1 MFSNSSKKP
10 QMPGRD
16 RPPSIIA
23 NGLAITGN
31 LVSDGEIQI
40 DGSIAGDVSGR
51 RVTLGEHAQVRGEI
65 TADAVLIRG
74 EVQGRIRATS
84 VDLARTARVKGDIW
98 HAKLAIE
105 SGAHLDGLCKH
116 MDNPRESGAAPLPA
130 LAAPA
135 ETRLIEV
142 AKEAA
147 GDETPAATSGETAAA
162 AE

>member
-31 LVSDGEIQI
+31 LASDGEIQI
-40 DGSIAGDVSGR
+40 DGSIEGDVSGR

-65 TADAVLIRG
+65 IADAVLIRG
-74 EVQGRIRATS
+74 EVQGRIRATT

-98 HAKLAIE
+98 HANLAIE
-105 SGAHLDGLCKH
+105 SGAHLDGLCRH
-116 MDNPRESGAAPLPA
+116 MDNPRESEAAKP
-130 LAAPA
+130 PA
-135 ETRLIEV
+135 ETRLLEV
-142 AKEAA
+142 AKEPARTEA
-147 GDETPAATSGETAAA
+147 AATSDETAAA